1 MKNISYRVALGGIVS
16 ALCLLCM
23 FLAGIMPALYLL
35 LPMAAGMLMMI
46 IAEEVSISWA
56 WLTYISVSLLSM
68 FVTADK
74 EAALIF
80 IILFGHYPIL
90 RIYLH
95 KIKFRWIRFILKLLI
110 FNICAVSYFYV
121 TVFIFGMRQM
131 LEDMNDFGRYGAL
144 ILLVIGN
151 FIFVLY
157 DFNLGSS
164 YHLYLKRLLPKLRR
178 CNNDSKEI

>member
-46 IAEEVSISWA
+46 IAEEVSKSWA
-56 WLTYISVSLLSM
+56 WLTYISVSLLSI

-95 KIKFRWIRFILKLLI
+95 KLKFRGIRCIAKMLI
-110 FNICAVSYFYV
+110 FNICAVAYFYV
-121 TVFIFGMRQM
+121 TVFIFGMKQM
-131 LEDMNDFGRYGAL
+131 LEDMNDFGRYGAVF
-144 ILLVIGN
+144 LLALGN

-157 DFNLGSS
+157 DFNLGYS
-164 YHLYLKRLLPKLRR
+164 YQLYLKRLLPKFR
-178 CNNDSKEI
+178 KKG